1 MQMLYK
7 FAFSLQEGNTPIH
20 VACINGY
27 VDVIELL
34 IHIKADL
41 NIKIKVRKHFYY
53 SATRNVLFH

>member
-1 MQMLYK
+1 MIYK
-7 FAFSLQEGNTPIH
+7 LAFSLQEGNTPIH

-41 NIKIKVRKHFYY
+41 NIKNKVRKRFCY
-53 SATRNVLFH
+53 SVT